1 MSMISFLITLK
12 HLITSFFHSMKDKEF
27 QGLLVLT
34 LTTLLSGTIFYA
46 TVEGFRWVDAIYF
59 SVTTLTTVG
68 YGDLAPKTD
77 LGKIFTILYL
87 FTGLGIILGLIRKLT
102 VTRTTKR
109 GSGDRSE
116 E

>member
-1 MSMISFLITLK
+1 MGCEQMISFLITLK
-12 HLITSFFHSMKDKEF
+12 HLISSFFHSMKDREF

-68 YGDLAPKTD
+68 YGDLAPKTATTTTVD
-77 LGKIFTILYL
+77 NGGVEFTTNKGTCMQDEPRQHA
-87 FTGLGIILGLIRKLT
+87 F
-102 VTRTTKR
+102 
-109 GSGDRSE
+109 S
-116 E
+116 